1 MKPFNIVH
9 RKNIIALV
17 PVLLMVITIMFSSCE
32 KDMAGKIY
40 QVSDQKMLDEILESK
55 KDSLSSFLQI
65 IDISGLR
72 GTVHAYGTYT
82 LFAPTNDAI
91 ARYFTAKNLSMSTIS
106 KEEAAAIVKYH
117 LVADTIRSSEFVDGR
132 LPLTNFSRKYI
143 TTQTLAA
150 ENGGVQVIVNRQAK
164 LLQSDIKAG
173 NGYVHIV
180 DNVLYQNEKS
190 ITDIIESLPD
200 SYSLWKEVFDKSGIK
215 TMISAAET
223 ANPDAAFTCFI
234 QDNDAFAS
242 AGISTYA
249 QLLTELKAKTPTV
262 TDEQKLVYNY
272 VAYHMVSGFKYVVDL
287 MNQSALQTIV
297 EGEVIVLK
305 KDVDKILLNEFLIGG
320 ILEKGINVD
329 RTSTFTDLS
338 CSNGVIHNIQGNI
351 QIVKRQAFRVYWDF
365 TEQPELMALKNFRKP
380 GAQIYLDNT
389 DLAGITWAKT
399 FATDKLQY
407 YCGGLP
413 ATITKDN
420 NYVHGDYFYFR
431 LSTNTMKWIEFT
443 TPVLVPGTYKVWFS
457 YRGISTVQQIRTI
470 FKQDGQED
478 QVMGVTATN
487 YNKSPGTY
495 GLTDY
500 NQEFFQ
506 KMLLDGNRCQMI
518 NSKNFWT
525 NSNNCQAL
533 GIIQVYTTGQH
544 KLRMEPL
551 NSSQFS
557 TWWDQIL
564 FIPIDEDQIWP
575 KQDNAGKW
583 IYEDT
588 PNCQIYPYSEC
599 VTDSVTNE

>member
-1 MKPFNIVH
+1 MKPFNIV
-9 RKNIIALV
+9 RSKNIIALV
-17 PVLLMVITIMFSSCE
+17 PVLLMLVTIMFSSCE

-40 QVSDQKMLDEILESK
+40 QVSDQKMLDEILDSK
-55 KDSLSSFLQI
+55 KDSMSSFLQI

-82 LFAPTNDAI
+82 LFAPTNDAV
-91 ARYFTAKNLSMSTIS
+91 ARYLTAKNLSLNTIS

-143 TTQTLAA
+143 TTQTIAG
-150 ENGGVQVIVNRQAK
+150 ETGGVSVIVNRQAK
-164 LLQSDIKAG
+164 LLERDIKAG

-190 ITDIIESLPD
+190 INDIIQALPD
-200 SYSLWKEVFDKSGIK
+200 SYSLWKEVFEKSGVQD
-215 TMISAAET
+215 MISAAEV

-234 QDNDAFAS
+234 QDNAAFAK
-242 AGISTYA
+242 ANISTYE
-249 QLLTELKAKTPTV
+249 QLMTELKAKTPTV
-262 TDEQKLVYNY
+262 TDEQQLIYNY
-272 VAYHMVSGFKYVVDL
+272 VAYHLVPGFKYVVDL
-287 MNQSALQTIV
+287 MNQSALQTV
-297 EGEVIVLK
+297 VNGEVIVLK

-320 ILEKGINVD
+320 ILEEGVTVD
-329 RTSTFTDLS
+329 RSSTYTDLS

-365 TEQPELMALKNFRKP
+365 TEQPELMALKNFRKA
-380 GAQIYLDNT
+380 GASIYLDNT
-389 DLAGITWAKT
+389 DMAGITWAKT
-399 FATDKLQY
+399 FATDRLQY

-413 ATITKDN
+413 TTITKDN
-420 NYVHGDYFYFR
+420 NYVYGDYFYFR

-457 YRGISTVQQIRTI
+457 YRGLTTVQQIRTI

-478 QVMGVTATN
+478 QVMGVISTT
-487 YNKSPGTY
+487 YNKTPGSY

-500 NQEFFQ
+500 NQDFFA
-506 KMLLDGNRCQMI
+506 KMLLDGNRYQMK
-518 NSKNFWT
+518 NSKDFWS

-588 PNCQIYPYSEC
+588 PNCEIYPYSEC
-599 VTDSVTNE
+599 VTDTVTTE